1 MSKQV
6 KERKRQQRADKEL
19 NSRLAYKIARM
30 RQQEGAQAYELR
42 QAMLQRQLTVDYGKL
57 YK

>member
-1 MSKQV
+1 MSKAV
-6 KERKRQQRADKEL
+6 KERKRQQRAVKEIDRRV
-19 NSRLAYKIARM
+19 NYKIE
-30 RQQEGAQAYELR
+30 RQKMFEGEQEYELR